1 MITAMPAKPV
11 PEPTPES
18 RPYWQGLA
26 EGRLMLQRCADCGRV
41 RHYPRPLCDAC
52 HSFATDW
59 VEASGAATLHSWT
72 VAHHPYH
79 PAFRG
84 ELPYTVVTADL
95 PEGVRMVAQLRDAR
109 LAVVRGPSPAL
120 LGSQLFFA
128 GAQCQGMSSSMRLCG
143 QPLTRRVST
152 SAK

>member
-26 EGRLMLQRCADCGRV
+26 EGRLMLQRCADYGRV

-84 ELPYTVVTADL
+84 ELPYVLATAEL
-95 PEGVRMVAQLRDAR
+95 AEGVRMVAQLRDAATPR
-109 LAVVRGPSPAL
+109 LGMQLRVGFEPAGEGL
-120 LGSQLFFA
+120 VLPVLRPA
-128 GAQCQGMSSSMRLCG
+128 G
-143 QPLTRRVST
+143 
-152 SAK
+152 

>member
-84 ELPYTVVTADL
+84 ELPYVLATADL
-95 PEGVRMVAQLRDAR
+95 PEGVRMVAQLRDAAPR
-109 LAVVRGPSPAL
+109 IGMMLQVGFEPAGEGL
-120 LGSQLFFA
+120 VLPVLRPA
-128 GAQCQGMSSSMRLCG
+128 D
-143 QPLTRRVST
+143 
-152 SAK
+152 

>member
-1 MITAMPAKPV
+1 MITAMPTKPV

-18 RPYWQGLA
+18 RPYWEGLA

-59 VEASGAATLHSWT
+59 VEASGAAVLHSWT

-79 PAFRG
+79 PAFRAEVPYVLATA
-84 ELPYTVVTADL
+84 ELA
-95 PEGVRMVAQLRDAR
+95 EGVRMVAQLRDAATPR
-109 LAVVRGPSPAL
+109 LGMPLRIGFEPAGEGL
-120 LGSQLFFA
+120 VLPVLHPAA
-128 GAQCQGMSSSMRLCG
+128 G
-143 QPLTRRVST
+143 
-152 SAK
+152 

>member
-1 MITAMPAKPV
+1 MPSAMPTKPV

-18 RPYWQGLA
+18 RPYWEGLA
-26 EGRLMLQRCADCGRV
+26 EGRLMLQRCADCGQV

-79 PAFRG
+79 PAFRA
-84 ELPYTVVTADL
+84 ELPYVLVTADL
-95 PEGVRMVAQLRDAR
+95 AEGVRLVAQLRGTPELR
-109 LAVVRGPSPAL
+109 LGLPLRVGFEPAGEGL
-120 LGSQLFFA
+120 VLPVL
-128 GAQCQGMSSSMRLCG
+128 R
-143 QPLTRRVST
+143 PVD
-152 SAK
+152 